1 MGEKVRLLPSPL
13 SIAIRVLFFWTC
25 LAILG
30 AVLIATLWLLLAL
43 GMMIFHNKSYAA
55 IAILVCAIFFC
66 SCMLVRD
73 MDRQAAQEKEKEVA
87 RGGTWT

>member
-13 SIAIRVLFFWTC
+13 SIFIRVLFFWTC

-30 AVLIATLWLLLAL
+30 AVLYYTIWLLLSL
-43 GMMIFHNKSYAA
+43 GMMIFHNQSSAA
-55 IAILVCAIFFC
+55 IAILVGAIFFC

-73 MDRQAAQEKEKEVA
+73 MDRHVAQEKEKEVA